1 MKLVRFLKRA
11 FYADNIVEPGT
22 EILVDD
28 AVVLGAHMLD
38 LSEPAAPR
46 PIPRIVLPTPPMTSL
61 EDTVRAILSPDEART
76 KATEEAIARAD
87 AERAAEETKTS

>member
-1 MKLVRFLKRA
+1 MRLVRFLKRA
-11 FYADNIVEPGT
+11 FHAGNIVEPGT
-22 EILVDD
+22 EMLIEDD
-28 AVVLGAHMLD
+28 VGLGAHMLD

-46 PIPRIVLPTPPMTSL
+46 YIPRIVLPTPPVTSL
-61 EDTVRAILSPDEART
+61 EDTVRAILSPDEVRA